1 MSDFD
6 LRSRVEQ
13 AASVDWIRA
22 LLADHQVLR
31 GKSGGLPALID
42 SEDAARCCI
51 LDSLAQVALGWPPGA
66 SSAAWASRVTEL
78 GRVARSVL
86 PPACSSSSIR

>member
-6 LRSRVEQ
+6 LKLRVEQ
-13 AASVDWIRA
+13 AESVDWVRA

-31 GKSGGLPALID
+31 GKSGGLPAVID
-42 SEDAARCCI
+42 SGDAARCCI

-66 SSAAWASRVTEL
+66 
-78 GRVARSVL
+78 
-86 PPACSSSSIR
+86 